1 MDLLQTIFFMLV
13 ALGILVTFHEFGHF
27 WVARRCGIKVLR
39 FSVGFGTPLFRWH
52 DRLGT
57 EFVIAALP
65 LGGYVKMVDE
75 REGNVATE
83 DLPYA
88 FTQKTVWQRMAVVI
102 AGPMANFA
110 LAVLAYWLIY
120 SLGVTGMAPIVDSV
134 APGSVAE
141 RAGLQRGQEIVAV
154 DGKPTPIWQA
164 LNEQLVGRIGESGAI
179 SFTVKL
185 RDETQTYDYQG
196 QLETWLMEADQPD
209 PIGGLG
215 LTLYT
220 PPILPVAGNVIG
232 GDPADQAGLVAGD
245 RILKADG
252 IVMDDWIS
260 WVDYVRAR
268 PSVAIELS
276 VQRDDEVFTT
286 SLVPR
291 QVDDEDGNPIGQVGM
306 AVQMPDW
313 PEEMIRKTNY
323 SLFGALGRGVEQT
336 WNMSVLILD
345 SVKKMLTGLISSKH
359 LSGPI
364 TIAKVAGASAQY
376 GFTAYLGFLA
386 FLSVSLGV
394 LNLLPIPVLDGG
406 HLMYYVIE
414 AIKGKPVSEKIQI
427 VGFRIGMFLVIGLML
442 LALYN
447 DLMRL

>member
-27 WVARRCGIKVLR
+27 WVARRCGVKVLR
-39 FSVGFGTPLFRWH
+39 FSVGFGTPLVRWH
-52 DRLGT
+52 DKLGT

-75 REGNVATE
+75 REGNVAAE

-88 FTQKTVWQRMAVVI
+88 FTQKSVWQRMAVVI
-102 AGPMANFA
+102 AGPAANF
-110 LAVLAYWLIY
+110 VLAILVYWLIY
-120 SLGVTGMAPIVDSV
+120 SLGVTGMAPVIDSV
-134 APGSVAE
+134 TPGSVAE
-141 RAGLQRGQEIVAV
+141 RAGLQQGQEIVAV
-154 DGKPTPIWQA
+154 DGKPTPTWQA
-164 LNEQLVGRIGESGAI
+164 LNEQLVGRIGETGSI
-179 SFTVKL
+179 SFTAKQP
-185 RDETQTYDYQG
+185 DTIQTYEYRG

-220 PPILPVAGNVIG
+220 PPILPVAEEITSG
-232 GDPADQAGLVAGD
+232 GPADQAGLVAGD
-245 RILKADG
+245 RILEADG
-252 IVMDDWIS
+252 TVMGDWIS
-260 WVDYVRAR
+260 WVNYVRAR
-268 PSVAIELS
+268 PAVAIELS
-276 VQRDDEVFTT
+276 VQRGEDIFTT
-286 SLVPR
+286 NLVPN
-291 QVDDEDGNPIGQVGM
+291 QVNDDDGKAIGQVGM
-306 AVQMPDW
+306 SVRMPEW
-313 PEEMIRKTNY
+313 PEHMIRKTDY

-336 WNMSVLILD
+336 WSMSVLILD

-406 HLMYYVIE
+406 HLMYYMIE
-414 AIKGKPVSEKIQI
+414 AIKGKPVSEKIQMI
-427 VGFRIGMFLVIGLML
+427 GFRIGMFLVIGLML